1 MAIPRVAVYPSHM
14 RKFDIPVRTFT
25 DRDDPTAGYIEAD
38 LAAHNGGSTTGSRVH
53 SLAHRYSSGCIK
65 CVALVAREQPLAVNT
80 SVAAQS
86 PILIPL
92 LGIDIDNEGLSGMR
106 PQ

>member
-25 DRDDPTAGYIEAD
+25 DRDEPTAGYFEAD

-53 SLAHRYSSGCIK
+53 SLGAPIF
-65 CVALVAREQPLAVNT
+65 LP
-80 SVAAQS
+80 AAS
-86 PILIPL
+86 NVWRL
-92 LGIDIDNEGLSGMR
+92 
-106 PQ
+106 